1 MKTELGEYSR
11 QDLSASV
18 DLPLSD
24 TLLSKI
30 TAGAFTQD
38 GQVCSLTVPACY
50 GGKDDE
56 LFRADFLWTPSENF
70 NLRVAYDYQRQESSG
85 RKAVVFSNENDV
97 HIAALNIAAQ
107 NPAFRSDAFLPITEY
122 TPRTHEPGFPGGEVG
137 AWETKGDGPENG
149 ITTDYDALT
158 VTMNWDINDNIS
170 LESISAWW
178 EKSGRNYRDIRG
190 AEVIEGVEDDQY
202 TLDEVWSQEFH
213 LTGVALDDRLT
224 WLAGLWYQDYDDWG
238 INYRWPV
245 PWARSVDAPGPG
257 CRPGV
262 ITAVQNYVRDPA
274 NWDVGFKNYAGVPG
288 TARPRPHRRR
298 HLGREHPQGDGRA
311 RHLRLV
317 HAQGFP
323 GLPVDRRRHGLW
335 QLRRRV
341 HLGRGH
347 GIFNGGHR
355 RD

>member
-70 NLRVAYDYQRQESSG
+70 NLRVAYDYQRQESSD

-213 LTGVALDDRLT
+213 LTGVALDDRLKARGPLVSGLRRLGYQLP
-224 WLAGLWYQDYDDWG
+224 LACTL
-238 INYRWPV
+238 
-245 PWARSVDAPGPG
+245 GPIGG
-257 CRPGV
+257 CARPGV
-262 ITAVQNYVRDPA
+262 PSRCHHCGSKLREGSRQLGCRVQELCRRAGNRPSPA
-274 NWDVGFKNYAGVPG
+274 PSSATSG
-288 TARPRPHRRR
+288 PRTSS
-298 HLGREHPQGDGRA
+298 G
-311 RHLRLV
+311 
-317 HAQGFP
+317 
-323 GLPVDRRRHGLW
+323 
-335 QLRRRV
+335 
-341 HLGRGH
+341 
-347 GIFNGGHR
+347 
-355 RD
+355 